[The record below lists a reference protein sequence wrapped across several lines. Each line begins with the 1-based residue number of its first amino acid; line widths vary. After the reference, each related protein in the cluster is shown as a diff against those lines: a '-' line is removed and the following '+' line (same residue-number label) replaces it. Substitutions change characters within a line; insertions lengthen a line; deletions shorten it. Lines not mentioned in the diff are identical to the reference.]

1 MPQNPAHSLS
11 SDIRAE
17 WQSIK
22 TETFLN
28 KTIVVGWGVAV
39 LCSSAWAQSSAT
51 LYGSVDVG
59 LDFVSNSKG
68 SHLFQESA
76 GKRTPDRFGFRVM
89 EDLGGGNSVIAR
101 LESGFLTNTGAQI
114 NPTSFFNRTAEVSL
128 QNNSF
133 GTLSLGN
140 IPDYIYEYVGA
151 LNNSV
156 PGISSFYTV
165 GNLDGLANTHALVN
179 SVKYDTPDFY
189 GFRAGVMNSFGGQA
203 GDFSE
208 GRQYSI
214 GAQFVRVNQVKFGV
228 AYTMSH
234 DRTADVFGIFGVP
247 TLLGQTLRAGTMFNA
262 ARYSTFA
269 VGGSV
274 VIGAFTPHL
283 TFTDVKLANL
293 KGSKT
298 ERNYQAGVNIDL
310 TGERLY
316 LLGISYNR
324 SLFEDLTFNQ
334 YNLFLTYYLSKS
346 TQVYAGAGL
355 QRASGPHAQAEQFGY
370 LPSST
375 GSQTVAR
382 IGINHLF

>member
-1 MPQNPAHSLS
+1 
-11 SDIRAE
+11 
-17 WQSIK
+17 
-22 TETFLN
+22 
-28 KTIVVGWGVAV
+28 
-39 LCSSAWAQSSAT
+39 
-51 LYGSVDVG
+51 
-59 LDFVSNSKG
+59 
-68 SHLFQESA
+68 
-76 GKRTPDRFGFRVM
+76 
-89 EDLGGGNSVIAR
+89 LGGGNSVIAR
-101 LESGFLTNTGAQI
+101 LESGFLTTTGAQI
-114 NPTSFFNRTAEVSL
+114 NPTSFFNRLAEVSL
-128 QNNSF
+128 QNNYL
-133 GTLSLGN
+133 GTLSVGN

-151 LNNSV
+151 LNNAV

-179 SVKYDTPDFY
+179 SIKYDTPDFY
-189 GFRAGVMNSFGGQA
+189 GFRAGVMNSFGGEA
-203 GDFSE
+203 GDFSA

-234 DRTADVFGIFGVP
+234 DRTADVFGIFGVSS
-247 TLLGQTLRAGTMFNA
+247 LLGQTLRAGTLFNA

-269 VGGSV
+269 AGGSV

-283 TFTDVKLANL
+283 TFTDVKLADL
-293 KGSKT
+293 QGSKT

-324 SLFEDLTFNQ
+324 SLFEDLAFNQ
-334 YNLFLTYYLSKS
+334 YNLFVTYYLSKS

-355 QRASGPHAQAEQFGY
+355 QRASGPQAQAEQFGY